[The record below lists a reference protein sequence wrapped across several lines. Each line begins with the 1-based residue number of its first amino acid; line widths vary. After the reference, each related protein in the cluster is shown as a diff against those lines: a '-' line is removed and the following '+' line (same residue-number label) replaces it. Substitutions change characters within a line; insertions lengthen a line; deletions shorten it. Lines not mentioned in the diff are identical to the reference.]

1 MNHEKQNV
9 YLQGL
14 ITASNAKRHRQ
25 RKAGAAN
32 ERIRDMAYTYSV
44 KVDNRSDVICQA
56 AFLAIFGINRSRLRK
71 KIVKFDRP
79 SSSDGRG
86 RH

>member
-14 ITASNAKRHRQ
+14 ITASNAKRHRK
-25 RKAGAAN
+25 RKAGAQAGAAN
-32 ERIRDMAYTYSV
+32 CV